1 MAYSYSD
8 WANEFASVEE
18 KKEKPG
24 LGERSTYDQP
34 AKSNSPTFVQTVAE
48 NYNDNTDDRSPVI
61 TETKVKPSAI
71 TNSTREDTFN
81 TQRDYN
87 RNLQTNLL
95 NKLIETNSTQYSPVE
110 LLGLSAAKSG
120 SNNVLQT
127 NGGTITARLDS
138 SATFQSWLDGKGNS
152 WDIISL
158 DQTSKRNEADLF
170 NKYDVLH
177 KAINGTWDDFK
188 GAGSL
193 SQSEL
198 QDLYN
203 LYDGG
208 VFDEETG
215 ALITPA
221 GGTNETDYQRL
232 LRIDL
237 RLEADGI
244 KVSELIQELV
254 KQYEEG
260 QEAGYKVGDLINP
273 GSATEKALKGVGVL
287 YDPVASFNKF
297 LEKITKVVPELSF
310 TAGTKETTNNILN
323 RIGRDKILDIGSTTA
338 TYTFGDPDATNFSF
352 SGLLNGLL
360 KPKDIK
366 YEFYSPNVTVTKDR
380 SGLNY
385 SASKNLVSARGP
397 FPSRSDFET
406 DKAYNKA
413 VSDAYKFSID
423 GSFGSDAGAEFNLIF
438 NKGNLFGTGVGFEGT
453 STLGPYGKTW
463 SGKLDAEYELFSKTK
478 NAPFFTNPKE
488 NLSSLTDK
496 NYKRKK
502 GRETGSL
509 TSNIGFDADLAKQ
522 KLSGYA
528 GVNWYDEALNAK
540 ANAKVTLNEGG
551 QTSVN
556 ASLIKEFTGGN
567 PLMWFRR

>member
-1 MAYSYSD
+1 MAYSYSG

-24 LGERSTYDQP
+24 LGERSPYDQP
-34 AKSNSPTFVQTVAE
+34 AKSNSPTFTQTVVQ
-48 NYNDNTDDRSPVI
+48 NYNDTRQDDTPLESNSIVTVP
-61 TETKVKPSAI
+61 VKPSTI
-71 TNSTREDTFN
+71 TDNSRENKYVEEQRYSQKLKNKLLDT
-81 TQRDYN
+81 
-87 RNLQTNLL
+87 
-95 NKLIETNSTQYSPVE
+95 LIETNTTPHTPVE
-110 LLGLSAAKSG
+110 LLGLSAAKSS

-127 NGGTITARLDS
+127 NGGTITAQLDS
-138 SATFQSWLDGKGNS
+138 SATFQSWLDGKGNA

-215 ALITPA
+215 ALITA
-221 GGTNETDYQRL
+221 ASGTNETDYQRL
-232 LRIDL
+232 QRIDL
-237 RLEADGI
+237 RLKADNI
-244 KVSELIQELV
+244 KVSELIQEV
-254 KQYEEG
+254 VNQYEEG
-260 QEAGYKVGDLINP
+260 QEAGYKVGDLITP
-273 GSATEKALKGVGVL
+273 GSATEKALKGVSVL

-297 LEKITKVVPELSF
+297 LKKITEVVPELSF

-323 RIGRDKILDIGSTTA
+323 RMGRDNILDIGSTTA
-338 TYTFGDPDATNFSF
+338 TYQTDNFSF
-352 SGLLNGLL
+352 SSLITGLL
-360 KPKDIK
+360 KPQDIT
-366 YEFYSPNVTVTKDR
+366 YEFYSPNVTVTKDS
-380 SGLNY
+380 SGLGY

-397 FPSRSDFET
+397 FPIRSDFET
-406 DKAYNKA
+406 DKAYNEA
-413 VSDAYKFSID
+413 VSDRYKFSVD
-423 GSFGSDAGAEFNLIF
+423 GSFDSDAGAEFNLTF
-438 NKGNLFGTGVGFEGT
+438 NQGNLLGTGVGFKGE

-488 NLSSLTDK
+488 NLSSLDK
-496 NYKRKK
+496 NYKREK
-502 GRETGSL
+502 GPETGSL
-509 TSNIGFDADLAKQ
+509 TSNIGFNADLAKQ

-540 ANAKVTLNEGG
+540 ANVKVTLNEGG
-551 QTSVN
+551 QTSLN
-556 ASLIKEFTGGN
+556 ASLIKELTGGN
-567 PLMWFRR
+567 PLMWFRK